1 MKVDRIG
8 SDSLRVWLSDEELE
22 KWGICYA
29 TMRQG
34 ETHTDRL
41 IRQVTALSEQ
51 CTGRMKRG
59 TVVEAIPVE
68 GGCVLLVSA
77 PRPLR
82 VEKGPLVFRVE
93 EVEALFRLAE
103 RWADACPG
111 NTVPCV
117 SLYEQDDAYAVILYP
132 VAALTPTQKAIL
144 REYGRLTGIGA
155 AAAAVVAEH
164 GHLLAS
170 GNALERL
177 AGKGV
182 RGGDQ

>member
-8 SDSLRVWLSDEELE
+8 NDSLRVWLSDEELE

-29 TMRQG
+29 TMRHG

-41 IRQVTALSEQ
+41 IRQVTALSQ
-51 CTGRMKRG
+51 QRTGRFKRG

-82 VEKGPLVFRVE
+82 VERGPLVFRVE
-93 EVEALFRLAE
+93 ELEALFRLAE
-103 RWADACPG
+103 RWTGTCPD
-111 NTVPCV
+111 TVPCI
-117 SLYEQDDAYAVILYP
+117 SLYEQDDTYALILYP

-144 REYGRLTGIGA
+144 REYGRLTGIGS
-155 AAAAVVAEH
+155 AAAAVIAEH

-170 GNALERL
+170 GNALEQL
-177 AGKGV
+177 TGKGV
-182 RGGDQ
+182 GGGDQ